1 MRHVGPTFD
10 IYITNDKQIFNR
22 KFLFFFIFFLF
33 FSCFSL
39 RFTEIEPSEF
49 IEERSKV
56 LYSTR
61 STRGNQKH
69 GISPSFYLKFG
80 KSSVLGFLRSTAF
93 YWSELV
99 GAEGQIDPHIASYA
113 WAPKYWSLV
122 KLHKVWIFT

>member
-22 KFLFFFIFFLF
+22 KFLFFLFFLF
-33 FSCFSL
+33 FSRFSL
-39 RFTEIEPSEF
+39 RFTEIGPSEF
-49 IEERSKV
+49 VEARSKV

-61 STRGNQKH
+61 ATRGNQKH

-80 KSSVLGFLRSTAF
+80 KSSVLVFLRSSAF
-93 YWSELV
+93 CLSELV
-99 GAEGQIDPHIASYA
+99 GAEGQIDPRIASYA
-113 WAPKYWSLV
+113 WAPKFWSLV